1 MDVLVV
7 DHVALEFTL
16 LHDDSGLLA
25 AQFEWLKPKPAVRV
39 PMGLDS
45 WWMTPSRRMR
55 SGLHEDP

>member
-1 MDVLVV
+1 M